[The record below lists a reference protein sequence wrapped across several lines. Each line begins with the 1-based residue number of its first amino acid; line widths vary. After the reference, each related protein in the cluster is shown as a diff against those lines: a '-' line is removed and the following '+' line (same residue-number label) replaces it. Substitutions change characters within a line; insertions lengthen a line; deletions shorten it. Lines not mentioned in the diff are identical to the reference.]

1 MSERI
6 GGEPVYPALSTAM
19 RDQYPDGMPE
29 AKLWF
34 RSDRIDAVWHDG
46 GKTFVR
52 FQATDKPMEFA
63 DPNGTSY
70 ASIVDI
76 LNKNT
81 RMIR

>member
-1 MSERI
+1 MTPSD
-6 GGEPVYPALSTAM
+6 S
-19 RDQYPDGMPE
+19 
-29 AKLWF
+29 KWWF

-76 LNKNT
+76 LNKKYADDSMMT
-81 RMIR
+81 V